1 MSRDE
6 TFLGRWSRR
15 KQAPPEAAR
24 AEDHAVSEVRADDER
39 QTSVHPQGVQHAEPA
54 AAPEDLPAVESLT
67 RDADFTRFMR
77 PDVPPQMKNAALR
90 KLFTDPHFNVMDGL
104 DIYIDDYT
112 KADPI
117 PESMLRE
124 LAQSRMLGLFDHEE
138 EDVSGD
144 EPKAAPA
151 ATVAFVAAVPSERL
165 PPGDDLPRHA
175 SESPAEPSAPG
186 VADSAP
192 PPRLI
197 RAANSFD

>member
-24 AEDHAVSEVRADDER
+24 AEDHAVAEVRTDDS
-39 QTSVHPQGVQHAEPA
+39 QTSLNPQGVQHAEPA
-54 AAPEDLPAVESLT
+54 TVPTDLPPVESLT
-67 RDADFTRFMR
+67 RDADFARFMR
-77 PDVPPQMKNAALR
+77 PDVPPRMKNAALR

-117 PESMLRE
+117 PESMLRD

-138 EDVSGD
+138 QDVSGD
-144 EPKAAPA
+144 ESKAAPA
-151 ATVAFVAAVPSERL
+151 ATVATAAALPSEML
-165 PPGDDLPRHA
+165 PPADDLPRHA
-175 SESPAEPSAPG
+175 SEPPAEPSASG
-186 VADSAP
+186 GRTL
-192 PPRLI
+192 RL
-197 RAANSFD
+197 RPV

>member
-15 KQAPPEAAR
+15 KQAPPEAAK
-24 AEDHAVSEVRADDER
+24 AEDHVVAEVRADDER
-39 QTSVHPQGVQHAEPA
+39 HASVHPQTVQQAEPTA
-54 AAPEDLPAVESLT
+54 VPADLPPVESLA

-77 PDVPPQMKNAALR
+77 PDVPPRMKNAALR

-138 EDVSGD
+138 VDVSGD

-151 ATVAFVAAVPSERL
+151 ATVALPSEML
-165 PPGDDLPRHA
+165 PPADDLPRHA
-175 SESPAEPSAPG
+175 SEPSTEPSAPG
-186 VADSAP
+186 VADPASP
-192 PPRLI
+192 SRSI

>member
-1 MSRDE
+1 MSGDE

-24 AEDHAVSEVRADDER
+24 AEDHAVAEVRADDER
-39 QTSVHPQGVQHAEPA
+39 QASVHPQAMQHAEPA
-54 AAPEDLPAVESLT
+54 AAPTDLPPVESLT

-77 PDVPPQMKNAALR
+77 PDVPPRMKNAALR

-117 PESMLRE
+117 PESMLRD

-138 EDVSGD
+138 QDVSGD
-144 EPKAAPA
+144 EPEAATA
-151 ATVAFVAAVPSERL
+151 ATVATAAAL
-165 PPGDDLPRHA
+165 PPEMLPPADDLPRHA
-175 SESPAEPSAPG
+175 SEPPAEPSAPG
-186 VADSAP
+186 VADPAP

-197 RAANSFD
+197 RAAHSFD